1 MNFFSKINLKLY
13 GKIALAA
20 TLFGVAALAFTPLVP
35 SAFAQEVEPPRG
47 RVLQAASACETEGI
61 ILKDTAIRTGPYV
74 VGQYMALQATVKPE
88 CKGSLTDRSGYSLNL
103 YNGPDTGGLG
113 IFSKANAG
121 LTADFN
127 LLVTPDLFTTAGD
140 HQLTVKMQYDYDN
153 ESNRYLVTLRGSLV
167 VTSGAAT
174 TTGDPSLAVLPVGG
188 TSVGVTSVTYRYNVT
203 YVKAGGPAAT
213 SIQYD
218 CGVGIK
224 QAAALGARLECSYP
238 KSPKEYTI
246 VVQAMQTVGGQ
257 LQAIPKAEWT
267 TKLNVTGTE
276 TNELNQADPG
286 KNNPLIG
293 FVNFVIGGVLK
304 FFISTMSAAASAIGT
319 LLEAVLSIR
328 TFSDEFA
335 QVIYPAWEIFRNLGN
350 ILFIL
355 AIVAIGVATV
365 FRINGYAVKDLLV
378 KLIIGAILI
387 NFSLTIAQAVL
398 GIADTL
404 QQQFLSDGSG
414 AVRAIINTL
423 FVSNIWA
430 DTPGAQLGDF
440 SETIRIVTQFFIAFA
455 AFFAILA
462 ITILAC
468 IRVVMLWLL
477 LMLSPIPYVASIF
490 PKTGGYSK
498 DWWNKFINWALVTP
512 AVGFMLNLTA
522 LMTVKNR
529 TVIQDLAS
537 KSQVAL
543 NESWLNSAAFALA
556 SNIIPLV
563 FLYMT
568 LKVATSFGSGA
579 GGFVTKTL
587 NKTTGMA
594 FAPAAALGGYAAGA
608 VSSVGKA
615 ATTVAKT
622 PIVLAQAGVDKLKDN
637 AKIKYYDN
645 VEKYLGPKKADD
657 MKGWK
662 GVAFNAATGGSVWE
676 AAKKKRKS
684 DVQDRQNLM
693 GAYAKDARS
702 LRKGET
708 PKAVQALKDSDLAK
722 AQKDKKEDIRDNTAK
737 ENTENLAAVFGSA
750 ASSFAKTVELLARTD
765 VALDKGS
772 FDDMKKRLVEDH
784 LNRVV
789 ASGGPGAAAATVE
802 LAAIAAGKNAS
813 IEHFYEAGAAA
824 GLSRRNL
831 EQLRDKVNAK
841 MISDGKL
848 DNVID
853 PVEVKMVDGSE
864 TSDKKEFATVA
875 THGEKSGDD
884 VKVYTDAQQN
894 SRFRKKRWE
903 KKSANE
909 QAANM
914 HADMFADPV
923 LAASFMAKWGK
934 LKGNKPFDVI
944 ASLSK
949 EKLRKFADLYSNS
962 SDELDAALG
971 KEDLNA
977 DEVKK
982 LREKFKADAG
992 F

>member
-1 MNFFSKINLKLY
+1 VNFFSKTNLNLGIK
-13 GKIALAA
+13 KALAT
-20 TLFGVAALAFTPLVP
+20 TLFLVVALAFIFPFTT
-35 SAFAQEVEPPRG
+35 AQAQTTEGPRG
-47 RVLQAASACETEGI
+47 RVLQATSACESDGVT
-61 ILKDTAIRTGPYV
+61 LKDTAIRSGPYII
-74 VGQYMALQATVKPE
+74 GQVMALQATVKPE
-88 CKGSLTDRSGYSLNL
+88 CAGPIGSNLSHSLNL
-103 YNGPDTGGLG
+103 YNGPDDGGFG
-113 IFSKANAG
+113 IFSKSSSG
-121 LTADFN
+121 LTSDFN
-127 LLVTPDLFTTAGD
+127 LAITPDLFTTAGD
-140 HQLTVKMQYDYDN
+140 HQLTVKMLYGYDQDAG
-153 ESNRYLVTLRGSLV
+153 RYLVTLRGTLV
-167 VTSGAAT
+167 VNTGAAS
-174 TTGDPSLAVLPVGG
+174 TTGDPSLAVVPDAAP
-188 TSVGVTSVTYRYNVT
+188 SVGVTSVTYKYAVT
-203 YVKAGGPAAT
+203 YVKAGGPDAT
-213 SIQYD
+213 VIQYD
-218 CGVGIK
+218 CGLGIK
-224 QAAALGARLECSYP
+224 QNATAGSKIECSYP

-246 VVQAMQTVGGQ
+246 VVQAMQSVGGQ

-276 TNELNQADPG
+276 TNQLGQDNTTG
-286 KNNPLIG
+286 NPLIY
-293 FVNFVIGGVLK
+293 FINFTVGGVLK
-304 FFISTMSAAASAIGT
+304 FFIAAMAAAVGVIGT

-328 TFSDEFA
+328 TFSDDFA

-387 NFSLTIAQAVL
+387 NFSLTIAQAIL

-404 QQQFLSDGSG
+404 QQQFLPDNTG
-414 AVRAIINTL
+414 AVRAIVNPL
-423 FVSNIWA
+423 FVSNIWSDA
-430 DTPGAQLGDF
+430 PGAQLGDF
-440 SETIRIVTQFFIAFA
+440 SETIRIVTQFFISFA

-462 ITILAC
+462 ITILVC
-468 IRVVMLWLL
+468 VRVVALWLL

-529 TVIQDLAS
+529 TVIENLAS
-537 KSQVAL
+537 SSQKAL
-543 NESWLNSAAFALA
+543 NESWLNSAAFSLA
-556 SNIIPLV
+556 SNVIPLV

-645 VEKYLGPKKADD
+645 VEKYLGPKNADGT
-657 MKGWK
+657 KGWK

-708 PKAVQALKDSDLAK
+708 PKAVQAMKDSDLAK
-722 AQKDKKEDIRDNTAK
+722 AQKDKKEDVRDNTAK

-923 LAASFMAKWGK
+923 LAASFMAKWNK
-934 LKGNKPFDVI
+934 LKESKQNDVI

-949 EKLRKFADLYSNS
+949 EKLRKFVDLYSRS

-971 KEDLNA
+971 KEDLTA
-977 DEVKK
+977 GEVAE
-982 LREKFKADAG
+982 LRKKFKADAG

>member
-1 MNFFSKINLKLY
+1 MNFFSKTNLNLRVK
-13 GKIALAA
+13 KALAT
-20 TLFGVAALAFTPLVP
+20 TLFLVVALAFIFPFT
-35 SAFAQEVEPPRG
+35 SANAQTAEGPRG
-47 RVLQAASACETEGI
+47 RVLQAASNCADSGLDVQE
-61 ILKDTAIRTGPYV
+61 TAIRTGPIQ
-74 VGQYMALQATVKPE
+74 VGQPIVLKVAVKAE
-88 CKGSLTDRSGYSLNL
+88 CKGTLTDSSGYNL
-103 YNGPDTGGLG
+103 TVYNGPDDNSAG
-113 IFSKANAG
+113 IFGSYDKAG
-121 LTADFN
+121 LSAEVQFPATADQFS
-127 LLVTPDLFTTAGD
+127 TAGD
-140 HQLTVKMQYDYDN
+140 HLLTVKMLYVADGN
-153 ESNRYLVTLRGSLV
+153 LTVLRGTTV
-167 VTSGAAT
+167 ITTGAGP
-174 TTGDPSLAVLPVGG
+174 TTGDPSLTVLPIGAPA
-188 TSVGVTSVTYRYNVT
+188 VGVTSLTYSYNVS
-203 YVKAGGPAAT
+203 YIKAGGPVAT
-213 SIQYD
+213 IIQYD
-218 CGVGIK
+218 CGLGVK
-224 QAAALGARLECSYP
+224 QNAALGAKVECTYP
-238 KSPKEYTI
+238 RSAKEYTVTI
-246 VVQAMQTVGGQ
+246 QAMQTVNGQ
-257 LQAIPKAEWT
+257 LQVIPKAEWT
-267 TKLNVTGTE
+267 TKVTVTGTE
-276 TNELNQADPG
+276 VAGVNQEG
-286 KNNPLIG
+286 NSNNPLIY
-293 FVNFVIGGVLK
+293 FINFTIGGVLK
-304 FFISTMSAAASAIGT
+304 FFIATMAAAASAIGT

-430 DTPGAQLGDF
+430 DTPGTQLGDF

-468 IRVVMLWLL
+468 IRIVMLWLL

-537 KSQVAL
+537 KSQAAL

-608 VSSVGKA
+608 ASSVGKA
-615 ATTVAKT
+615 ATTVAKS
-622 PIVLAQAGVDKLKDN
+622 PIILAQAGVDKLKDN

-645 VEKYLGPKKADD
+645 VEKYLGPKNADD
-657 MKGWK
+657 TKGWK

-765 VALDKGS
+765 VALEKGS
-772 FDDMKKRLVEDH
+772 FDDMKKRLVQDH
-784 LNRVV
+784 LTRIV
-789 ASGGPGAAAATVE
+789 ASGGEKGDLAQKE
-802 LAAIAAGKNAS
+802 LDAIQNGKNAS
-813 IEHFYEAGAAA
+813 IELFYEAGAAA
-824 GLSRRNL
+824 GLSKRHL

-848 DNVID
+848 DNLID
-853 PVEVKMVDGSE
+853 PVEVVMVDGSA
-864 TSDKKEFATVA
+864 TSEKKEFATTP
-875 THGEKSGDD
+875 THGEKSGDEE
-884 VKVYTDAQQN
+884 KVYTDAEQN

-923 LAASFMAKWGK
+923 LAASFLAKWDK
-934 LKGNKPFDVI
+934 LKGNKPHDVI
-944 ASLSK
+944 AALSK
-949 EKLRKFADLYSNS
+949 EKMNKFIDLYSRS
-962 SDELDAALG
+962 SDQLDAALV
-971 KEDLNA
+971 KEGLSA
-977 DEVKK
+977 QGAEE
-982 LREKFKADAG
+982 LRKKFKANAG
-992 F
+992 FEIN